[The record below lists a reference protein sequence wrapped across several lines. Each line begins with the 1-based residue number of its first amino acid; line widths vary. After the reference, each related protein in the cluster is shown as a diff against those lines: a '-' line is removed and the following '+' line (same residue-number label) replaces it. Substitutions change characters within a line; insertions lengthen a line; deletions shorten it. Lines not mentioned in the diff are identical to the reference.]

1 MPTDFKVHA
10 SKSTFKY
17 FKKTKLLETLYM
29 FFKNIYNCIFMFF
42 FVGSRSPDNLV

>member
-17 FKKTKLLETLYM
+17 FKKKTELVETLYM
-29 FFKNIYNCIFMFF
+29 FFKNIYIIAFLCF
-42 FVGSRSPDNLV
+42 PL